1 MIVRWP
7 FSAFLHA
14 LKVPFYASSFALKD
28 LPKFS
33 FPYTSSYMIED
44 QRNSE
49 HATVFFTRQRFNRKY
64 TLMKVLHKYEDTRY
78 QQETVGKRQYY
89 QLEALRRNRAFSP
102 EIYLGLAS
110 VEEQNLR
117 NIRIGELLQWPTHDD
132 LEPNVEYALIMRQ
145 LPEKR
150 NLVTLFKQQDS
161 IAWSQHIHILTEH
174 VAHIHRQLIAT
185 EPTEDEKQWGTYQQ
199 LEKKLLHNF
208 GLLDLVLKTQIP
220 GVDYDDVRQKITWLK
235 ERLYSLFEQEG
246 YRDYFDRRVRNQCV
260 RLCHGDLKSPNI
272 WILPY
277 EKRGK
282 RDASHFVKILDA
294 IDFNP
299 TYCNID
305 ILSDFAMLAIDIQV
319 RTNDEALVK
328 EMIDTYLRLTNQE
341 DACARAVLDLYLS
354 EKAFVGAAI
363 SIVYDN
369 LPELGLNLLN
379 IAVKRLEHMFLNQQH
394 QVCAAVL

>member
-1 MIVRWP
+1 MTVRWH

-14 LKVPFYASSFALKD
+14 LKIPFYASSFALKD

-33 FPYTSSYMIED
+33 FPYTSSYIIKD
-44 QRNSE
+44 RRISE
-49 HATVFFTRQRFNRKY
+49 HATVYFTHQRFSIRP
-64 TLMKVLHKYEDTRY
+64 TLMKVLHDYEDTRY
-78 QQETVGKRQYY
+78 QQKTVEKRQHY

-102 EIYLGLAS
+102 EIYLGLANVKQPDS
-110 VEEQNLR
+110 HK
-117 NIRIGELLQWPTHDD
+117 ICIGELLSCPEQND
-132 LEPNVEYALIMRQ
+132 LKPGVEYALIMRQ

-150 NLVTLFKQQDS
+150 NLVALLKEQNHN
-161 IAWSQHIHILTEH
+161 AWSKHIRILTEH

-185 EPTEDEKQWGTYQQ
+185 QPTEDEKQWGTYQQ
-199 LEKKLLHNF
+199 LKEKLRHNF
-208 GLLDLVLKTQIP
+208 GLLDLVLETQVA
-220 GVDYDDVRQKITWLK
+220 GVDYDDVGQKISWLK
-235 ERLYSLFEQEG
+235 ERLYSLFEQQS
-246 YRDYFDRRVRNQCV
+246 YRDYFEQRVRNQRV

-277 EKRGK
+277 EMRGK

-305 ILSDFAMLAIDIQV
+305 ILSDFAMLTIDIQV
-319 RTNDEALVK
+319 RTNDEVLVK
-328 EMIDTYLRLTNQE
+328 TMIDTYLRLTRQE
-341 DACARAVLDLYLS
+341 DACAKAVLDFYLA

-369 LPELGLNLLN
+369 LPELGLKLLN
-379 IAVKRLEHMFLNQQH
+379 IAVKRLEHMLLSQQH

>member
-1 MIVRWP
+1 
-7 FSAFLHA
+7 
-14 LKVPFYASSFALKD
+14 
-28 LPKFS
+28 
-33 FPYTSSYMIED
+33 MIED

-185 EPTEDEKQWGTYQQ
+185 QPTEDEKQWGTYQQ

-341 DACARAVLDLYLS
+341 DACARAVLDFYLS

-379 IAVKRLEHMFLNQQH
+379 IAVKRLEHMLLNQQH